1 MLLGI
6 LDLGIN
12 NLTSVQRAFS
22 NPLKSTDSIV
32 IVVDGAQEERPDLL
46 ILPGL
51 GTFGAGM
58 MALQERGLIEKT
70 VNWTKDGSKL
80 VGICLGMQL
89 LGANSQESPGIEG
102 LNLIES
108 RIERLP
114 ADEEDRIPHVGW
126 GEVMICSQVKSFP
139 ALSSPGDFYF
149 VHSYHLIPNNQ
160 ENTLS
165 NTKFGKTTFVSSVIS
180 KNVLGVQ
187 FHPEKSG
194 AKGKNLISEI
204 IQWARD
210 ES

>member
-1 MLLGI
+1 VLLGI
-6 LDLGIN
+6 IDLGIN

-22 NPLKSTDSIV
+22 NPLKSTDSVTIV
-32 IVVDGAQEERPDLL
+32 GDSEREERPDLL

-58 MALQERGLIEKT
+58 MALQERRLIEKI
-70 VNWTKDGSKL
+70 VNWTNDGSKL

-89 LGANSQESPGIEG
+89 LGANSKESPGIEG

-108 RIERLP
+108 RIDRLP
-114 ADEEDRIPHVGW
+114 ADAEDRIPHVGW
-126 GEVMICSQVKSFP
+126 GEIMINTKIKSFP
-139 ALSSPGDFYF
+139 SLSSPGDFYF
-149 VHSYHLIPNNQ
+149 VHSYHLIPDKQ
-160 ENTLS
+160 EHILS
-165 NTKFGKTTFVSSVIS
+165 NTRFGKETFVSSVIS

-204 IQWARD
+204 VQWVRD

>member
-32 IVVDGAQEERPDLL
+32 IVGDGAQEERPDLL

-58 MALQERGLIEKT
+58 MALEKRGLIEKT

-126 GEVMICSQVKSFP
+126 AEVSICSQVKSFP
-139 ALSSPGDFYF
+139 SLSSPGDFYF

-160 ENTLS
+160 QNTLS

-204 IQWARD
+204 IHWARD

>member
-22 NPLKSTDSIV
+22 NPLKSTDSI
-32 IVVDGAQEERPDLL
+32 IVVGDSEQEERPDLL

-51 GTFGAGM
+51 GTFRAGI
-58 MALQERGLIEKT
+58 MALQERRLIENI
-70 VNWTKDGSKL
+70 VNWTNDGSKL

-89 LGANSQESPGIEG
+89 LGANSHESPGIEG

-114 ADEEDRIPHVGW
+114 ADEGDRIPHVGW
-126 GEVMICSQVKSFP
+126 GEVMINSEVKDFP
-139 ALSSPGDFYF
+139 SLTVPGDFYF
-149 VHSYHLIPNNQ
+149 VHSYHLIPDKQ
-160 ENTLS
+160 ENILS
-165 NTKFGKTTFVSSVIS
+165 NTKFGKKTFVSSVIS

>member
-6 LDLGIN
+6 FDLGMN

-22 NPLKSTDSIV
+22 NPLKPTDSIV
-32 IVVDGAQEERPDLL
+32 IVDDRELKERPDLL

-58 MALQERGLIEKT
+58 FALQERGMIEKIL
-70 VNWTKDGSKL
+70 NWTNDGSKL

-89 LGANSQESPGIEG
+89 LGTNSQESPGVEG

-114 ADEEDRIPHVGW
+114 EDLEDRIPHIGW
-126 GEVMICSQVKSFP
+126 AEVMMNSEFGFFP
-139 ALSSPGDFYF
+139 SLACPGDFYF
-149 VHSYHLIPNNQ
+149 VHSYHLLPDDEKNI
-160 ENTLS
+160 L
-165 NTKFGKTTFVSSVIS
+165 TKTHFGKETFSSSVIS
-180 KNVLGVQ
+180 KNILGVQ

-194 AKGKNLISEI
+194 AKGKTLISEI
-204 IQWARD
+204 IQWGRN
-210 ES
+210 EG